1 VSRSSSAAAPHSWS
15 IADWPPSVYPNDSK
29 RGRYL
34 VREHK
39 TDLLASGALSR
50 VGRELVVLGP
60 RYCRWLERQSSRVPD
75 FECAANA
82 ARVDQVATCPPCA
95 PSCVP
100 ESEERPGAVRG
111 GDSPKSSGS
120 THDRRQP

>member
-1 VSRSSSAAAPHSWS
+1 VPRKTLPEVPHSWS

-39 TDLLASGALSR
+39 IDLLASGALSR

-60 RYCRWLERQSSRVPD
+60 RYFRWLERQASRVPD
-75 FECAANA
+75 FACAANA
-82 ARVDQVATCPPCA
+82 ARVDQAA
-95 PSCVP
+95 
-100 ESEERPGAVRG
+100 A
-111 GDSPKSSGS
+111 
-120 THDRRQP
+120 

>member
-1 VSRSSSAAAPHSWS
+1 VSRSSPAAVPHSWS
-15 IADWPPSVYPNDSK
+15 IADWPLSVYPNDSR

-39 TDLLASGALSR
+39 GDLLASGALSR

-60 RYCRWLERQSSRVPD
+60 RYFRWLERQASRVPD

-82 ARVDQVATCPPCA
+82 VSVE
-95 PSCVP
+95 PS
-100 ESEERPGAVRG
+100 R
-111 GDSPKSSGS
+111 KSA
-120 THDRRQP
+120 